1 VNPALAKLLRGIQ
14 GALPAELANDVKN
27 NLEAVVRS
35 NFEKLDLATREQ
47 LEIQGKILE
56 RTRNR
61 VTELERNL
69 KNIEE
74 LVTRLQEKE
83 K

>member
-1 VNPALAKLLRGIQ
+1 MNPALEKLFQGIK
-14 GALPAELANDVKN
+14 GALPAELANDVKS

>member
-1 VNPALAKLLRGIQ
+1 MNPALAKLLRGIQ

>member
-1 VNPALAKLLRGIQ
+1 MNPALAKLLRGIQ

-61 VTELERNL
+61 VTELERQL

-74 LVTRLQEKE
+74 LITRLQEKE

>member
-1 VNPALAKLLRGIQ
+1 MNPALAKLLRGIQ
-14 GALPAELANDVKN
+14 DALPAELANDVKN